1 MKDSKEQTLEN
12 PKKPLSKKEKDS
24 ITLEETSTS
33 TLERSRLKGKKPAN
47 NI

>member
-1 MKDSKEQTLEN
+1 MKDSKEQTI
-12 PKKPLSKKEKDS
+12 KKPLSKKEKDS

-33 TLERSRLKGKKPAN
+33 TLERSRLKPKKPSR